1 MHIKEQPKISV
12 DIIVKYQQ
20 GIILI
25 ERKFEPFGWGL
36 PGGFINYGE
45 SAEDAAIRE
54 AKEETNL
61 DVEIERQ
68 FHVYSDPKRDK
79 RAHIITIVF
88 IAAGKGKLKAGD
100 DAKNIKICKIDDIPG
115 NLVDDH
121 NQILSDFREGKY

>member
-1 MHIKEQPKISV
+1 MKEQPKISV
-12 DIIVKYQQ
+12 DIIIKYQE

-25 ERKFEPFGWGL
+25 ERKFEPFGWAL
-36 PGGFINYGE
+36 PGGFIDYGE

-61 DVEIERQ
+61 DIEIERQ

-79 RAHIITIVF
+79 RAHIISIVF
-88 IAAGKGKLKAGD
+88 VATGKGELKAGD
-100 DAKNIKICKIDDIPG
+100 DAKNIKICKLDDIPG

-121 NQILSDFREGKY
+121 NQILRDFIQEKY